1 MSLEKQLME
10 ELKDSMK
17 TKDKVRKNTIT
28 MVRAAMKQRE
38 VDERIKLSDQDILDI
53 MSKQLKEKRM
63 SIEEF
68 KKGDRQDLV
77 DLTESEIEILLK
89 YLPQQLTEDEV
100 EKIVR
105 ETIEEVDAKS
115 MKDIGI
121 IMKAVMPKVEGKT
134 DGKVVN
140 KIARKVLN

>member
-1 MSLEKQLME
+1 MSLEKQLMAD
-10 ELKDSMK
+10 LKDSMK
-17 TKDKVRKNTIT
+17 TKDKIRKNTIT
-28 MVRAAMKQRE
+28 MVRAAIKQRE
-38 VDERIKLSDQDILDI
+38 VDERIELSDQDILDI

-63 SIEEF
+63 AIEEF
-68 KKGDRQDLV
+68 RKGDRQDLV
-77 DLTESEIEILLK
+77 DLTEIEIEILLK

-105 ETIEEVDAKS
+105 ETIEEIDAKS

-121 IMKAVMPKVEGKT
+121 IMKAVMPKVQGKT

-140 KIARKVLN
+140 KIVRKVLN